1 MIERLIAS
9 LLVTLLLE
17 LSYALVWQVR
27 GRDLLVI
34 IWMNILTNPLVVLI
48 NYFTA
53 SAGFVISTLLPE
65 LAAIAAE
72 TIILKR
78 FSKNIHFP
86 ILLAIC
92 INVFSYICGVFISY
106 LLL

>member
-1 MIERLIAS
+1 MMERLIVS

-17 LSYALVWQVR
+17 LSYALGWQVR
-27 GRDLLVI
+27 GKDLLVI

-72 TIILKR
+72 AIILKR

-86 ILLAIC
+86 ILLAFC
-92 INVFSYICGVFISY
+92 INIFSYICGVFIRY
-106 LLL
+106 LFF